1 MKIEGDQTTSEPHK
15 PWVAVKSNGYVLAGH
30 CNYMT
35 GQVNLM
41 LIYIYI
47 YIYIYIHLH
56 NGKRHTSINHT
67 HMPRVLSPFQLNG
80 LP

>member
-1 MKIEGDQTTSEPHK
+1 MQTVMHMKIEGDQTTSEPHK
-15 PWVAVKSNGYVLAGH
+15 PWVAVKSNGNVLAGH

-47 YIYIYIHLH
+47 Y
-56 NGKRHTSINHT
+56 TST
-67 HMPRVLSPFQLNG
+67 
-80 LP
+80 